1 MQTEKRLRRRETW
14 AGVNAL
20 AAELGLDKGFVS
32 KVLNGRRR
40 SARVEAAA
48 RAKGWKGAGGV
59 AARGS

>member
-1 MQTEKRLRRRETW
+1 MQTKSRLRRRETW

-20 AAELGLDKGFVS
+20 AKELGLDKGFVS

-48 RAKGWKGAGGV
+48 RAKGWKGAG
-59 AARGS
+59 AAGAR

>member
-1 MQTEKRLRRRETW
+1 MQTEKRVRRRQTW

-20 AAELGLDKGFVS
+20 ATELGLDKGFVS

-48 RAKGWKGAGGV
+48 RARGWRAP
-59 AARGS
+59 AAENRES